1 MKSKVQFRLEHALEA
16 FKKDL
21 GLDVDIQIYYHQ
33 DKDKDK
39 DKDIG
44 QVVEKLK
51 KMLPEY
57 KYMFDVLD
65 VPEVDT
71 RCDLHNFYSPDKKRR
86 IKISLFTNRRALK

>member
-16 FKKDL
+16 FEKDL
-21 GLDVDIQIYYHQ
+21 GLDVDIQVYYHQ
-33 DKDKDK
+33 TQEDE
-39 DKDIG
+39 KDIG

-65 VPEVDT
+65 VPEADT
-71 RCDLHNFYSPDKKRR
+71 QCDLHNFYSPDKKRR

>member
-1 MKSKVQFRLEHALEA
+1 MKSKIQFRLEHALEA
-16 FKKDL
+16 FEKDL
-21 GLDVDIQIYYHQ
+21 GLDVDIQVYYHHE
-33 DKDKDK
+33 
-39 DKDIG
+39 KDIG

-65 VPEVDT
+65 VPEADT
-71 RCDLHNFYSPDKKRR
+71 QCDLHNFYSPDKKRR